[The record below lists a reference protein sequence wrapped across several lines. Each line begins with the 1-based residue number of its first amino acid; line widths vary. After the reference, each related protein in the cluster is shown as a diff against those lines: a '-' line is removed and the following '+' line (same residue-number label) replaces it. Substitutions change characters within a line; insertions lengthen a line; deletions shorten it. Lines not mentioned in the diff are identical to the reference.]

1 VFKFKLWILSL
12 IMGAVFVSPNFSNAQ
27 HPPHVPGELLIGP
40 KAGVSDLD
48 LEDQYKAHGG
58 KKIKA
63 HSQIRVHHIKVPEHT
78 LEAVEAALRNNPKVE
93 FVEKNF
99 LAESTLAPNDPSY
112 PNQWHLARIATP
124 GAWDITTGSSGV
136 IIAVLDTG
144 IDTQHPDLPN
154 TVPGKNFI
162 DGSNNVYDNGVNS
175 GHGTA
180 VAGTAAATGN
190 NGIGVSGVSWK
201 NSIMPLVVIDTSAY
215 SPYSVIAAAINYA
228 ADHGAKVI
236 NMSLAGSS
244 YSSTLQNAVNYAWNK
259 GAVIVAA
266 AANNA
271 SSTPMYPAA
280 LDNVLAVSATDNYDK
295 PASFTNF
302 GNWIDVAAPGVSIR
316 TTMLGGGYG
325 NWNGTSFATPQV
337 AGLAA
342 LIFSAN
348 PKLTNVQVVDIIKK
362 NADDLGSAG
371 FDPYYGSGRINAQRA
386 LIAVG
391 SVPSLFAS
399 ISSPS
404 NGATVSG
411 IVPVSVNASSTNV
424 ISKVDLFVDGVYYAS
439 DTGSPYTFNFY
450 TTGLSGT
457 HTLQAKAYDS
467 TGSVSS
473 SIVSV
478 NVNNATTPADTTPP
492 NVQITG
498 VFYDGR
504 MITITATVS
513 DQNGQVVKVD
523 FYVNGI
529 LKVTDTTAPWSAK
542 VNAKPLKTGNQ
553 QIQVKAYD
561 AAGNVGISGTMAVA
575 TN

>member
-1 VFKFKLWILSL
+1 MELS
-12 IMGAVFVSPNFSNAQ
+12 
-27 HPPHVPGELLIGP
+27 
-40 KAGVSDLD
+40 
-48 LEDQYKAHGG
+48 DQY
-58 KKIKA
+58 
-63 HSQIRVHHIKVPEHT
+63 E
-78 LEAVEAALRNNPKVE
+78 
-93 FVEKNF
+93 
-99 LAESTLAPNDPSY
+99 
-112 PNQWHLARIATP
+112 
-124 GAWDITTGSSGV
+124 SSGLELFLD
-136 IIAVLDTG
+136 IAECR
-144 IDTQHPDLPN
+144 H
-154 TVPGKNFI
+154 
-162 DGSNNVYDNGVNS
+162 
-175 GHGTA
+175 
-180 VAGTAAATGN
+180 
-190 NGIGVSGVSWK
+190 
-201 NSIMPLVVIDTSAY
+201 
-215 SPYSVIAAAINYA
+215 
-228 ADHGAKVI
+228 
-236 NMSLAGSS
+236 
-244 YSSTLQNAVNYAWNK
+244 YAWNK

-348 PKLTNVQVVDIIKK
+348 ANLTNAQVVDIIKK
-362 NADDLGSAG
+362 NADDLGSAD

-391 SVPSLFAS
+391 SVPSLFAL

-411 IVPVSVNASSTNV
+411 MVTVNVNASSTNA
-424 ISKVDLFVDGVYYAS
+424 ISKVDVFVDGVYYAS
-439 DTGSPYTFNFY
+439 DTGSPYTFNFD

-473 SIVSV
+473 SIISV
-478 NVNNATTPADTTPP
+478 NVNNTITPTDTTPP

-498 VFYDGR
+498 VFYDGK
-504 MITITATVS
+504 
-513 DQNGQVVKVD
+513 N
-523 FYVNGI
+523 I
-529 LKVTDTTAPWSAK
+529 LLPRL
-542 VNAKPLKTGNQ
+542 P
-553 QIQVKAYD
+553 IKAD
-561 AAGNVGISGTMAVA
+561 KS
-575 TN
+575 

>member
-1 VFKFKLWILSL
+1 M
-12 IMGAVFVSPNFSNAQ
+12 MGAVFVSPNLSNAQ
-27 HPPHVPGELLIGP
+27 HSPHVPGELLIGP
-40 KAGVSDLD
+40 KVGVSDLD
-48 LEDQYKAHGG
+48 LEDLYKAHGG
-58 KKIKA
+58 KKIKT
-63 HSQIRVHHIKVPEHT
+63 HSQIKVHHIKVPEHN

-154 TVPGKNFI
+154 ILPGKNFI
-162 DGSNNVYDNGVNS
+162 DGSNNIYDNGVNS

-180 VAGTAAATGN
+180 VAGTAAAAGN

-201 NSIMPLVVIDTSAY
+201 NSIMPLVVIDLSAY

-348 PKLTNVQVVDIIKK
+348 ANLTNAQVVDIIKK

-386 LIAVG
+386 LLAVG
-391 SVPSLFAS
+391 SVPSRFAS
-399 ISSPS
+399 ISSPT

-411 IVPVSVNASSTNV
+411 IVPVSVNASSTNA

-478 NVNNATTPADTTPP
+478 NVNNAITPADTTPP

-504 MITITATVS
+504 MITITATAS
-513 DQNGQVVKVD
+513 DQNGKVMKVD
-523 FYVNGI
+523 FYVNGT
-529 LKVTDTTAPWSAK
+529 LKATDTAAPWSAK
-542 VNAKPLKTGNQ
+542 INAKPLKTGNQ
-553 QIQVKAYD
+553 QIQIKAYD
-561 AAGNVGISGTMAVA
+561 AAGNVGISGTVAVA